1 MRLIGVIP
9 ARYRSR
15 RFPGKAL
22 VQLADKPMIQWV
34 YEGASQASVLADLV
48 VATDDR
54 RIFDAVTAFGGRA
67 EMTGSDHSSGTD
79 RVAEIA
85 TRLQADGYVNIQG
98 DEPLISPTVVDAVGG
113 ALRGGDTEMATARF
127 RIVDRREI
135 SNPNV
140 VKVVCDAQGRALY
153 FSRAPIPYEG
163 RGPAT
168 FFKHIGIYAYRRSL
182 LLRLKNLKRSPLEG
196 AEGLEQLRF
205 LDNGVAIQVVITE
218 QDSLGVDVP
227 EDIERVSPLL
237 KNRPQKTPIRDG

>member
-163 RGPAT
+163 RGPVT

-237 KNRPQKTPIRDG
+237 KNRPQKIRDG

>member
-113 ALRGGDTEMATARF
+113 ALRGGDIEMATARF

-227 EDIERVSPLL
+227 EDIERVSPC
-237 KNRPQKTPIRDG
+237 

>member
-22 VQLADKPMIQWV
+22 VHVADKPMIQWV
-34 YEGASQASVLADLV
+34 YEAASRASVLADLV

-67 EMTGSDHSSGTD
+67 EMTGSEHSSGTD

-85 TRLQADGYVNIQG
+85 VRLEADGYVNIQG

-113 ALRGGDTEMATARF
+113 ALREGDTEIATARF
-127 RIVDRREI
+127 PIVDHREI
-135 SNPNV
+135 SNPHV

-153 FSRAPIPYEG
+153 FSRAPIPHAG

-182 LLRLKNLKRSPLEG
+182 LLRLKDLKPSPLEG

-205 LDNGVAIQVVITE
+205 LHNGVAIQVVISD
-218 QDSLGVDVP
+218 QDSLGVDIP
-227 EDIERVSPLL
+227 EDIERVRPLL
-237 KNRPQKTPIRDG
+237 KNRRQKTPIRGG